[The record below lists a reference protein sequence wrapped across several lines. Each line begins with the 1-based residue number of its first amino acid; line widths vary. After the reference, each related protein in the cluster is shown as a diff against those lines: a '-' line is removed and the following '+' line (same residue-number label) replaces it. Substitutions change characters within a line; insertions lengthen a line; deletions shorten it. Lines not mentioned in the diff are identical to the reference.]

1 MNVNDF
7 YISEIEKTATL
18 EKFMA
23 ADDMFLRLK
32 NKALKQTLTKDLLTE
47 RLVRFK
53 QKACRKCHQNIRAAR
68 PLSNFFVCVF

>member
-1 MNVNDF
+1 MNRLDF

-18 EKFMA
+18 EKFKA

-32 NKALKQTLTKDLLTE
+32 NKALKKQTLTKDLLTE

-53 QKACRKCHQNIRAAR
+53 QKGIQKMSPKI
-68 PLSNFFVCVF
+68 

>member
-1 MNVNDF
+1 MNKLDF

-18 EKFMA
+18 EKFKA

-32 NKALKQTLTKDLLTE
+32 NKALKKQTLTKDLLTE

-53 QKACRKCHQNIRAAR
+53 QKGIQKMS
-68 PLSNFFVCVF
+68 PKT

>member
-1 MNVNDF
+1 MNKLDF

-18 EKFMA
+18 EKFKA

-32 NKALKQTLTKDLLTE
+32 NKALKKRTLTKDLLTE

-53 QKACRKCHQNIRAAR
+53 QKGMQKMSPKI
-68 PLSNFFVCVF
+68 

>member
-1 MNVNDF
+1 MNKLDF

-18 EKFMA
+18 EKFKA

-32 NKALKQTLTKDLLTE
+32 NKALKKQTLTKDLLTE

-53 QKACRKCHQNIRAAR
+53 QKGIQKMSPKI
-68 PLSNFFVCVF
+68 

>member
-1 MNVNDF
+1 MNKLDF

-18 EKFMA
+18 EKFKA

-32 NKALKQTLTKDLLTE
+32 NKALKKQTLTKDLLTE

-53 QKACRKCHQNIRAAR
+53 QKGMQKMSPKI
-68 PLSNFFVCVF
+68 